1 MCVLHL
7 EEYAVLPEGRLLDG
21 PNLLS
26 RLLATGLVLALGSVS
41 AAQTGS
47 AVSEGGP
54 ASVVE

>member
-1 MCVLHL
+1 MQSCRKGG
-7 EEYAVLPEGRLLDG
+7 YWMGT
-21 PNLLS
+21 NLLS